1 MTSVSKN
8 IYVDKLVAI
17 VNKYNSKCHNTIK
30 MNPVGVKSNKY
41 IEIGKDSNN
50 KYPKF
55 KIGDTVRVSKYK
67 NIFAKGYLQTG
78 LKRFLWLKKLKILRP
93 EHMLLLIL
101 MEKKLLECLTKKSCK
116 RQIKKSLELKKLSR
130 EKGINCMLNGKD
142 MILCFIVE

>member
-30 MNPVGVKSNKY
+30 MNPVGVTWNKY
-41 IEIGKDSNN
+41 IEIGKDIND

-55 KIGDTVRVSKYK
+55 KISDTVRVSKYK

-130 EKGINCMLNGKD
+130 EKRINYMLNGKD
-142 MILCFIVE
+142 MTLCFIVE